1 MKFPR
6 LVVVT
11 ASLATVT
18 AIGLSI
24 LASWQRGGVL
34 VEKCVWVAVS
44 IVLTLGAHLL
54 PALVRNAGRYQRLI
68 AGVLWVACMPTA
80 CYGHITFFLMAQQ
93 HAGQTR
99 AQSVSTAT
107 ISPRRSLT
115 TVEAERAVVVGEL
128 SSAQAQRCIA
138 PCRTRD
144 ARIESL
150 AARQRALEVESGDVR
165 RQQQKADRIEHLQ
178 DAALTDPVTALLG
191 VVTGI
196 SAGTVNLLTALVF
209 ATVVECLGSFLWWT
223 AIQPSLAKQGS
234 TDSVAHEELPVS
246 AVPPP
251 VGDLERL
258 SHAVASG
265 QVRPTV
271 AEIRRYLR
279 CSQAKAASLRQQ
291 LVSTHS

>member
-1 MKFPR
+1 MRSPQ

-18 AIGLSI
+18 AVGLSV

-54 PALVRNAGRYQRLI
+54 PALVRGASRYTRLM
-68 AGVLWVACMPTA
+68 AGVLWMACMATA
-80 CYGHITFFLMAQQ
+80 CYGHITFFLMTQQ

-99 AQSVSTAT
+99 AQSVSTAMVAPT
-107 ISPRRSLT
+107 RSLT
-115 TVEAERAVVVGEL
+115 AIEAERAVVVGEL
-128 SSAQAQRCIA
+128 SFVQAQRCIA

-150 AARQRALEVESGDVR
+150 AARQEALEAESADVR
-165 RQQQKADRIEHLQ
+165 RQQQNADRIEQLQ
-178 DAALTDPVTALLG
+178 GAAMTDPVTALLG

-196 SAGTVNLLTALVF
+196 SASAVNLLTALVL

-223 AIQPSLAKQGS
+223 AIQPSPVEHGS
-234 TDSVAHEELPVS
+234 TDSVTREALPVS
-246 AVPPP
+246 QVPPP
-251 VGDLERL
+251 ITDLDRL

-279 CSQAKAASLRQQ
+279 CSQAKAASLRHQ
-291 LVSTHS
+291 LISTHS